1 MLDSKT
7 PFKTL
12 TSIVEEFI
20 LYLLSSMYLI
30 KRFDFFNLLM
40 ENLGINVDQNPEKIT
55 NLPVSDN
62 FQGNFWRLKALYL
75 VQNSPKKV
83 KIISKDLET
92 SEKYF
97 L

>member
-12 TSIVEEFI
+12 TSIVEELI
-20 LYLLSSMYLI
+20 IYLLSSMYLI
-30 KRFDFFNLLM
+30 KRYDFFNLLM
-40 ENLGINVDQNPEKIT
+40 ENLGINVEKNPEKIT
-55 NLPVSDN
+55 NLAVSDN